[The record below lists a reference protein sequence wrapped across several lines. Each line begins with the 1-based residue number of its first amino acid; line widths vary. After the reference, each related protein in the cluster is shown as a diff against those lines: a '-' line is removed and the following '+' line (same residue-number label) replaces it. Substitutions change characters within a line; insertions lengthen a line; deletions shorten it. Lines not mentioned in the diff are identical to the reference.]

1 MRLAHCR
8 DHQEGSG
15 GGGSLEGVLQEEN
28 RVFGAIFVQGFSFPS
43 AHVYSDDTECMYGKI
58 NCRKRNEAEG
68 NTKGHSEL
76 VQKFNSFK
84 LSQCY

>member
-1 MRLAHCR
+1 MENAIGTLSRS
-8 DHQEGSG
+8 SG
-15 GGGSLEGVLQEEN
+15 GLRGEGSLEGVLQEEN

-68 NTKGHSEL
+68 NTKRHSESVL
-76 VQKFNSFK
+76 EGVMVRV
-84 LSQCY
+84 